1 MHPNPK
7 FKMDDAAALRATV
20 LEIGV
25 VHLFAMTPDG
35 PMVAHAPVTP
45 TPEGNFRFHL
55 ARGNRIAAHLD
66 GAAVLA
72 SAMGPNGYISPDW
85 YAEPHNQVP
94 TWNYVSVEIEGV
106 CAELDQE
113 ALRHQVDALSAL
125 NEARLLPKQP
135 WTMAKVE
142 DEHRDRMLAAL
153 RCFELRVADIRG
165 NRKLSQN
172 KSDADRAG
180 VVAAIGDTDLSRAMT
195 S

>member
-25 VHLFAMTPDG
+25 AHLFAMTPDG

-125 NEARLLPKQP
+125 HEARLLPKLP
-135 WTMAKVE
+135 WTMAKVD
-142 DEHRDRMLAAL
+142 DEHLDRMLAAL

>member
-7 FKMDDAAALRATV
+7 FRTDDPAALRATV

-25 VHLFAMTPDG
+25 VHLFAATRQG

-45 TPEGNFRFHL
+45 TPEGDFRFHL
-55 ARGNRIAAHLD
+55 ARSNRIAAHLD
-66 GAAVLA
+66 GATVLA

-106 CAELDQE
+106 CAELDRE
-113 ALRHQVDALSAL
+113 ALMQQVDALSAL
-125 NEARLLPKQP
+125 HEARLLPKQP
-135 WTMAKVE
+135 WTMAKV
-142 DEHRDRMLAAL
+142 DDGHRDRMLAAL
-153 RCFELRVADIRG
+153 RCFELRVSAIRG

-180 VVAAIGDTDLSRAMT
+180 VVAALGDGALSRAM
-195 S
+195 SS

>member
-7 FKMDDAAALRATV
+7 FRMDDAAALRATV

>member
-153 RCFELRVADIRG
+153 RCFELRIADIRG

>member
-7 FKMDDAAALRATV
+7 FRIDDQAALRATV

-45 TPEGNFRFHL
+45 TPNGNFRFHL
-55 ARGNRIAAHLD
+55 ARSNRIASHLD
-66 GAAVLA
+66 SATVLA

-94 TWNYVSVEIEGV
+94 TWNYVSVEVEGV
-106 CAELDQE
+106 CAELDRA
-113 ALRHQVDALSAL
+113 ALMDQINTLSAL
-125 NEARLLPKQP
+125 HERRLLPKQP

-142 DEHRDRMLAAL
+142 DGHRDRMLSAL
-153 RCFELRVADIRG
+153 RCFELRVIAIRG

-180 VVAAIGDTDLSRAMT
+180 VIGALGATDLARAMA